1 MRKPRGALCA
11 LVYLPLLCPP
21 ARTTDDAI
29 GAGSEMIEIGKIVV
43 PLRVLEAVVDIGIVG
58 EEEIVV
64 LEVQLGT
71 EIGGVCHFYYCYA
84 YST

>member
-1 MRKPRGALCA
+1 
-11 LVYLPLLCPP
+11 
-21 ARTTDDAI
+21 
-29 GAGSEMIEIGKIVV
+29 MIEIGKIVV

-58 EEEIVV
+58 EEETVV

>member
-1 MRKPRGALCA
+1 
-11 LVYLPLLCPP
+11 
-21 ARTTDDAI
+21 
-29 GAGSEMIEIGKIVV
+29 MIEIGKIVV

-58 EEEIVV
+58 EEETVV

-71 EIGGVCHFYYCYA
+71 EIGGVCHFCYYYA